1 MKKII
6 VLIFCSIKIF
16 SMSSFTDDFTS
27 QSYNLFGDINLIKT
41 EVNSMKYELQQTS
54 SAIPNGFYLGQNNP
68 NEYNK
73 VTDIYFSLPESQNVK
88 LVILNILGQQIKELI
103 NDRISAGTYK
113 FSYDSN
119 ELPAGVFIYRLQTED
134 FNDSGK
140 MLLVK

>member
-6 VLIFCSIKIF
+6 VLIFFSAKIF
-16 SMSSFTDDFTS
+16 SMSSFTDDFRS
-27 QSYNLFGDINLIKT
+27 QSNNMFGDINLIKT
-41 EVNSMKYELQQTS
+41 EINSMKYELQQTS
-54 SAIPNGFYLGQNNP
+54 SAIPKGFYLGQNYP

-119 ELPAGVFIYRLQTED
+119 ELPAGVYIYRLQTED